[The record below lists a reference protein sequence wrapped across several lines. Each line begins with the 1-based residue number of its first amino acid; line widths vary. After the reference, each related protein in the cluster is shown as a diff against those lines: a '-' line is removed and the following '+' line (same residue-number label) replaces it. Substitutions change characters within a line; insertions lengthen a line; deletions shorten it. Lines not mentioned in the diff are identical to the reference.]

1 MPAPA
6 QNASSLKERMHSG
19 ETLIGVSVPV
29 GMQPE
34 RLTSVLE
41 QGSYNFCW
49 VDAQHTPVDEAALVA
64 FTKMAADLGV
74 DVMFRM
80 MDPRHAYLVG
90 HYLDLGVSGVEVPL
104 VEMERT
110 VDEAVSNF
118 YYSPVGRRSWGGA
131 ARLGFAKQPD
141 RLEYSRWWNETGV
154 LWVQIESIN
163 AVTHVRK
170 LAKPGVDCLS
180 IGPADL
186 TFSLDSNPG
195 SPFKTVDD
203 CVRHMVEQLKDTDV
217 AVCCRPP
224 TRDGI
229 RKYADM
235 GARVLLERWDF

>member
-104 VEMERT
+104 VELERT

-170 LAKPGVDCLS
+170 LAKPGVDCIS
-180 IGPADL
+180 FGPADL
-186 TFSLDSNPG
+186 SYDLEANPNH
-195 SPFKTVDD
+195 PFKSVDD
-203 CVRHMVEQLKDTDV
+203 CMRYAIEQLQGTGV
-217 AVCCRPP
+217 AVCARGQYPS
-224 TRDGI
+224 TRQ
-229 RKYADM
+229 KYTDM
-235 GARVLLERWDF
+235 GASVLMELLPT